1 MIRRP
6 PRSTRTDTLC
16 PYTTLFRSRKE
27 TFMNA
32 TPLMPRLATAAA
44 VAVLCA
50 VPLAAQAQQDMP
62 GEGTTVHMARAT
74 WDTGWW
80 PAEIYKQLL
89 EKLGYEVG
97 EVTTLDNPPF
107 YQAVAQGDVASWVNG
122 WLPLHNPNEDP
133 SSQGAEKAGYPATGE
148 TGHTTGRE
156 RWWQYG

>member
-6 PRSTRTDTLC
+6 PRSTRTDTLF
-16 PYTTLFRSRKE
+16 PYTTLFRSPAGLVQLILLAGRTSRRDNPLRKE

-89 EKLGYEVG
+89 AKLGYEVG

-107 YQAVAQGDVASWVNG
+107 YQAVAQGDVDFW
-122 WLPLHNPNEDP
+122 EI
-133 SSQGAEKAGYPATGE
+133 
-148 TGHTTGRE
+148 GRAHV
-156 RWWQYG
+156 

>member
-1 MIRRP
+1 MQYVKVFFF
-6 PRSTRTDTLC
+6 SS
-16 PYTTLFRSRKE
+16 RSRH
-27 TFMNA
+27 TRCA
-32 TPLMPRLATAAA
+32 LVTGVQTCALPIS
-44 VAVLCA
+44 VLCA

-107 YQAVAQGDVASWVNG
+107 YQAVAQGDVDLWVNG
-122 WLPLHNPNEDP
+122 WFPLPKPYEDP
-133 SSQGAEKAGYPATGE
+133 
-148 TGHTTGRE
+148 
-156 RWWQYG
+156 

>member
-1 MIRRP
+1 MLFCLFKQKTAYELRISDWSSDRV
-6 PRSTRTDTLC
+6 
-16 PYTTLFRSRKE
+16 LFRS
-27 TFMNA
+27 
-32 TPLMPRLATAAA
+32 TAAA

-107 YQAVAQGDVASWVNG
+107 YQAVAQGDVDFWVDG
-122 WLPLHNPNEDP
+122 WFPLHNTYEDTF
-133 SSQGAEKAGYPATGE
+133 SQGAEKVGYLAKGGALQGYLIDKKTAE
-148 TGHTTGRE
+148 AHAKIGRA
-156 RWWQYG
+156 

>member
-1 MIRRP
+1 MLFCLFKQKTAYELRISDWSSDRV
-6 PRSTRTDTLC
+6 
-16 PYTTLFRSRKE
+16 LFRS
-27 TFMNA
+27 
-32 TPLMPRLATAAA
+32 TAAA

-97 EVTTLDNPPF
+97 EVTTLDTPPF
-107 YQAVAQGDVASWVNG
+107 YQAVAQGDVDFRVNG
-122 WLPLHNPNEDP
+122 WFPLRSE
-133 SSQGAEKAGYPATGE
+133 E
-148 TGHTTGRE
+148 HTSELQSLMR
-156 RWWQYG
+156 